1 MPDKPVHSN
10 RPHRIID
17 AHVHCGVQV
26 HYPPQSLAD
35 YRALLSGTDIT
46 GAAVF
51 APVIEIYDRNDPGF
65 QDTPTW
71 QNRRRAAN
79 QHLLTLEDPEFAVY
93 PYFFIWN
100 DFASDQLTPAHK
112 GIKWHRHDDEP
123 IYHYDDPRCAAA
135 VTEIRRR
142 NLPVVLE
149 EEYENTVRFIEE
161 IAEGVRVIIP
171 HLGLLNGGFHRI
183 RQRGLWELPSVYG
196 DTALASLQ
204 DIQTYIDEFGPERL
218 LFGSDFPFG
227 DPRQELGKIYN
238 LDISEKARAKIL
250 SENFLRIIG
259 EVQSG

>member
-1 MPDKPVHSN
+1 MTENDYTFQD
-10 RPHRIID
+10 PHPIID

-35 YRALLSGTDIT
+35 YRSLLNGTRIA
-46 GAAVF
+46 GAALF
-51 APVIEIYDRNDPGF
+51 APVIEIYDRNDPEF
-65 QDTPTW
+65 QDTPAW

-79 QHLLTLEDPEFAVY
+79 QHLLTLGDPEFAVY

-100 DFASDQLTPAHK
+100 DFAADQLGPDHK

-123 IYHYDDPRCAAA
+123 VYHYDDPRCAAA
-135 VTEIRRR
+135 VAEIRRR

-183 RQRGLWELPSVYG
+183 RQQGLWELPNVYG

-204 DIQTYIDEFGPERL
+204 DIQTYIDAFGPDRL

-227 DPRQELGKIYN
+227 DPRRELEKIYN
-238 LDISEKARAKIL
+238 LDISEEARAKIMGG
-250 SENFLRIIG
+250 NFLRMMG